1 MMIKR
6 RQHSDLSPRGAGG
19 GRPGV
24 VLSAAERGELQQAL
38 LAMLDDVVG
47 VCGRHGIR
55 CFLVGGTAL
64 GAIRHRGFIP
74 WDDDADI
81 AVFRRDHAR
90 LLAALGEE
98 RPARYEVQSPERTAH
113 YPSLITRIRL
123 RGTEAMSREDL
134 WTDHGG
140 VALDVFVI
148 ENVFDSAVLRLTQGA
163 MSIFFTGLLACRK
176 SFAIR
181 RKMAGYRIPAA
192 GYAVKSALRC
202 IVGGAFAWLP
212 VGFFRR
218 AALFFNRWCRNETSR
233 FVSIPSGRLLFFND
247 MYRREIFAE
256 ARSVDFA
263 GRRFSLPARAEEYL
277 EHCYGDWRKIP
288 ENTADGTHFLCR
300 FSIGGWRKS
309 FAADGV
315 VPGGCTGAGT
325 ESPLHPLGRTADD
338 GRKL

>member
-1 MMIKR
+1 MVQR
-6 RQHSDLSPRGAGG
+6 RQHFDMSQRDAGG
-19 GRPGV
+19 RRPGV
-24 VLSAAERGELQQAL
+24 VLSAAERGELQQVL
-38 LAMLDDVVG
+38 LAMLDDVIG
-47 VCGRHGIR
+47 VCERRGIR

-98 RPARYEVQSPERTAH
+98 RPARYEVQSPEHTAH

-148 ENVFDSAVLRLTQGA
+148 ENVFDSAVFRLIQGA

-181 RKMAGYRIPAA
+181 KKMAGYRIPAA
-192 GYAVKSALRC
+192 GHAVKNAVRC
-202 IVGGAFAWLP
+202 IVGGMFAWLP

-218 AALFFNRWCRNETSR
+218 AALFFNRLCCSETSR

-263 GRRFSLPARAEEYL
+263 GRRFSLPVRAEEYL
-277 EHCYGDWRKIP
+277 EHCYGDWRKTP
-288 ENTADGTHFLCR
+288 ENTADGTHFLCS
-300 FSIGGWRKS
+300 FSIGGWRKN
-309 FAADGV
+309 FAADEV
-315 VPGGCTGAGT
+315 VPGGCVGAGT
-325 ESPLHPLGRTADD
+325 EFPASSPRAD
-338 GRKL
+338 GGWRS